1 MAQTNVGQS
10 DGESDLTI
18 VDCDIHTAYRTNE
31 IREKIAERLDEP
43 YRTHLLRETLNY
55 GPYPR
60 DSFPKDPVG
69 DSDYTESKVV
79 NGPDDVEEEII
90 DGMGVDIA
98 ILNSLQKLDL
108 IPDTERAVR
117 EMRAVNDVFI
127 EHFLDDNDNYFGL
140 AMLSTKR
147 PAAAAEELDRL
158 SDEDDIVGALIL
170 NGPSSKPLG
179 HEQYDIIY
187 EAAQDNDLP
196 IAFHT
201 SAVGYALDRKFP
213 FLFNDMENYAGLH
226 TLSHPYANM
235 ATMTS
240 LIMDGTVEKFPE
252 LDFVFLEQGIG
263 IVPLMMYRMNRE
275 AQEKAHDV
283 PLLNKSPEAYIRDRF
298 YFGTQPLPEPENI
311 DHARSIID
319 MVGPDNIL
327 FTTDHP
333 HPDFDDPEWVRNKY
347 FGHLSDEDQA
357 KVFGQNAL
365 DVFGIT
371 GL

>member
-1 MAQTNVGQS
+1 MSQQS
-10 DGESDLTI
+10 QRSSSGIGHTI
-18 VDCDIHTAYRTNE
+18 VDSDIHTAYRTEE
-31 IREKIAERLDEP
+31 IRKKIASRLDEP
-43 YRTHLLRETLNY
+43 YRTHHLQETLNY

-69 DSDYTESKVV
+69 DSDYTEDSVV
-79 NGPDDVEEEII
+79 QNPEDVQRELV
-90 DGMGVDIA
+90 DGMGIDVA
-98 ILNSLQKLDL
+98 VLNSLQKFDL
-108 IPDTERAVR
+108 VPSTERAVR

-127 EHFLDDNDNYFGL
+127 EHFLEGQDDFYGL
-140 AMLSTKR
+140 MMLATKR
-147 PAAAAEELDRL
+147 PEAAAEEIDRL

-196 IAFHT
+196 MVFHT

-213 FLFNDMENYAGLH
+213 FLFNDMENYASLH
-226 TLSHPYANM
+226 TLSHPYVNM

-240 LIMDGTVEKFPE
+240 LIMDQTVEKFPD
-252 LDFVFLEQGIG
+252 LDFVFLEQDLG

-283 PLLNKSPEAYIRDRF
+283 PLLEKSPEQYVRERF

-311 DHARSIID
+311 SDARHMID
-319 MVGPDNIL
+319 MIGPDNIL

-333 HPDFDDPEWVRNKY
+333 HPDFDDPEWVLDRY
-347 FGHLSDEDQA
+347 FGHLDDEEQA
-357 KVFGQNAL
+357 KVMGKNAANVFSL
-365 DVFGIT
+365 DI
-371 GL
+371 